1 MSGHSKWS
9 TIKNKKEK
17 VDSERARVFTK
28 IGREISVAVK
38 MGGADPLTNK
48 KLKDVI
54 LKAKVNNVPNSNIDR
69 IIKKAVG
76 DGQKNNFFNIT
87 YEGYGPEGV
96 AVFVNA
102 LTDNKNRT
110 AANVRHYFDKFGGNL
125 GSSGCVSYIFEKK
138 GVIYLKIDK
147 NKEEELMEK
156 CVSMGALDFEFE
168 EDVAKI
174 TTECDEFSNFVEKF
188 KEDGCE
194 FLSAAVEEVP
204 LNLIEIKSE
213 ENREKMMKLIKSFE
227 DDEDVQEIFT
237 NYKNF

>member
-1 MSGHSKWS
+1 M
-9 TIKNKKEK
+9 
-17 VDSERARVFTK
+17 
-28 IGREISVAVK
+28 
-38 MGGADPLTNK
+38 ADTT
-48 KLKDVI
+48 D
-54 LKAKVNNVPNSNIDR
+54 
-69 IIKKAVG
+69 G
-76 DGQKNNFFNIT
+76 D
-87 YEGYGPEGV
+87 
-96 AVFVNA
+96 A
-102 LTDNKNRT
+102 
-110 AANVRHYFDKFGGNL
+110 
-125 GSSGCVSYIFEKK
+125 
-138 GVIYLKIDK
+138 K